1 MADSNDSF
9 QNKDI
14 VKLSFNDFIRS
25 TFLNSDQFI
34 RIGQTMKILIPPSSY
49 QRVRYENE
57 CKQIFRY
64 ISVPN
69 NRTLTIE
76 VDEIFFFSDSL

>member
-14 VKLSFNDFIRS
+14 VKLSFNDFTRS
-25 TFLNSDQFI
+25 TFLNSDQYI
-34 RIGQTMKILIPPSSY
+34 HIGRAMTILIPPSSY

-57 CKQIFRY
+57 CKHIFRY